1 MLTRALSFAAAVA
14 LAAPAFAQDQTP
26 PPQDDLSRVQENI
39 RSGADATQDR
49 LDGVQERINRTQDR
63 VQDRVEDR
71 QDRIQDRVDGV
82 QDGTV
87 PNRPRNR
94 QEVRPGDR
102 PLTRDGQ
109 DRRMQPR
116 NAQPGADAP
125 MSAMGNASAVQSDAL
140 VRWVRQD
147 NQAEIALAEYAKQK
161 SQNPAVKDFAE
172 KMIQAHTQFGQKL
185 EALGGP
191 SMPAT
196 DSPNRRTSGYRG
208 ATPDPAANP
217 AATDAAAAIEDEVAD
232 DVLRQDALTSEE
244 AAVDQI
250 VDEVT
255 DAADNTLAD
264 SPQQPNAPRALND
277 ADALQDPALNPN
289 GLQERTAMRPMQGN
303 RAGSA
308 ADLLAFREQ
317 LKERCGKTLKQNFD
331 KLSPADFDKAY
342 ASQQIGA
349 HLAMIETLAMAAE
362 QADGP
367 AADVFK
373 AGRVDTQQ
381 HLTMAISLL
390 NQVADNPG
398 ANNRAANN

>member
-1 MLTRALSFAAAVA
+1 MLTRALSLAAAVA

-26 PPQDDLSRVQENI
+26 PPQDDLSRVQEQI
-39 RSGADATQDR
+39 RSGADATQNQ
-49 LDGVQERINRTQDR
+49 LDGAQQQINRTQDR
-63 VQDRVEDR
+63 VQDRVEGR
-71 QDRIQDRVDGV
+71 QDRIQGRVDGV
-82 QDGTV
+82 QDGAV
-87 PNRPRNR
+87 PNRPGNR
-94 QEVRPGDR
+94 QDMRPGDR

-116 NAQPGADAP
+116 DGQPGADAP
-125 MSAMGNASAVQSDAL
+125 MMNVRGNASAVPSDAL

-185 EALGGP
+185 EALGGGP
-191 SMPAT
+191 SAPAA
-196 DSPNRRTSGYRG
+196 DLPSRRTSAFRG
-208 ATPDPAANP
+208 GTPDPAADA
-217 AATDAAAAIEDEVAD
+217 AATDAAAIEDQVAD

-255 DAADNTLAD
+255 DAADTALAD
-264 SPQQPNAPRALND
+264 TP
-277 ADALQDPALNPN
+277 QDPAQNPN
-289 GLQERTAMRPMQGN
+289 GLQERTAMRPVQGN
-303 RAGSA
+303 RGGST

-317 LKERCGKTLKQNFD
+317 LTERHGKTLKQNFD

-349 HLAMIETLAMAAE
+349 HVAMLETLAMAAE
-362 QADGP
+362 QVDGP

-381 HLTMAISLL
+381 HLTMAIGLL
-390 NQVADNPG
+390 NDVTNNPAAGNANNRGANNRG